1 MRMRMRTNLFSDG
14 SATWDVLI
22 YDGDEGV
29 VEINLQTTS
38 HDAAEW
44 DFFRIHRLIEEV
56 TGASVPVS
64 RSTTQY

>member
-1 MRMRMRTNLFSDG
+1 MRMRLRENTLSDG
-14 SATWDVLI
+14 SKTWDVLV

-38 HDAAEW
+38 HDDAEW

-64 RSTTQY
+64 RSIIRY